1 MFCFLWIRDRSP
13 FIFTPTFILKLRQYT
28 LTLSP
33 KTLHFEQFLIDGNG
47 VPVRRYR
54 PGVEPEELTND
65 VAALLKTGTLGPAKK
80 KKSLNDF

>member
-1 MFCFLWIRDRSP
+1 M
-13 FIFTPTFILKLRQYT
+13 
-28 LTLSP
+28 
-33 KTLHFEQFLIDGNG
+33 IDGNG